1 MSKRKNNKKANKGNQ
16 KVKVQDI
23 KNINKEAEEILN
35 KINEESKV
43 ENKVEDNKENKPE
56 VKEENT
62 VEIKEEKKPEVK
74 KEAEEKLNQLN
85 KDLQK
90 NKKSNKNN
98 TEWLINKN
106 EDLKISDKIMKIS
119 SSMWNLQLMMLDK
132 KYEFELT
139 HKKNKNNVIKVR
151 LRNEAIDLKIK
162 FKETKDVSYKIKQ
175 VVNENGSE
183 SEKEYNKDYL
193 ELDDNIIP
201 LDVILMPVFD
211 FYFTDKKIRK
221 EYIRYT
227 EGNLKVH
234 KDKIT
239 LDLNIRKE
247 GYPIDPKGLSI
258 ESLKELMDDDE
269 DNILGGSVEYFRR
282 SIIVE
287 EPKEESK
294 ESEPKEEEPK
304 DESKESE
311 SKEEDET
318 AGINKF
324 ERSFK
329 FQPESKKSI
338 LKSVE
343 FSVGNLGNITPI
355 AKIEPVKLRDN
366 TIKSISLGSV
376 ERFKMLGLSVGDE
389 VIIKYEINNNK
400 IIPYL
405 DIDDTCEISGEHLIE
420 APTHCPFCGSELV
433 EDPLLRC
440 NNESC
445 SSRVIG
451 KILNDD
457 EMTASDKIVAII
469 EDCDPELKD
478 KIMDDKV
485 DNKFEIVREAVI
497 KYPKAYNAI
506 KAILTQDN
514 LNYSELKILQIVKE
528 TAPKILNPIETS
540 EDKYNNYLSNNEKAI
555 IKMLDTDTTNVGE
568 RSIKFV
574 QMVEEAGVDRKDIR
588 SLLVSNDNW
597 YKFIWDYNPYADQV
611 KYMIEHIDECVL

>member
-355 AKIEPVKLRDN
+355 AKIEPVKLRGN

-389 VIIKYEINNNK
+389 VIIKYEI
-400 IIPYL
+400 IPYL
-405 DIDDTCEISGEHLIE
+405 DIDDTCEMSGERLIE

>member
-1 MSKRKNNKKANKGNQ
+1 MSKKSNKKVNKGNQ
-16 KVKVQDI
+16 KLNQKNEEVKV
-23 KNINKEAEEILN
+23 NINDKEAENILN
-35 KINEESKV
+35 KIAKDEVKEEKKV
-43 ENKVEDNKENKPE
+43 EAKKENKPE
-56 VKEENT
+56 VKEEKK
-62 VEIKEEKKPEVK
+62 VENK
-74 KEAEEKLNQLN
+74 KEAEEKLNKVN
-85 KDLQK
+85 KSLQK
-90 NKKSNKNN
+90 NKKENKSS
-98 TEWLINKN
+98 TDWLIN

-119 SSMWNLQLMMLDK
+119 SSMWNLQLMMMNK

-247 GYPIDPKGLSI
+247 GYPIDPKGLSL

-287 EPKEESK
+287 EPKDESKEEESK

-376 ERFKMLGLSVGDE
+376 ERFKMLGLSAGDE

-405 DIDDTCEISGEHLIE
+405 DIDDTCEMSGERLIE
-420 APTHCPFCGSELV
+420 APTHCPFCGSKLV

-469 EDCDPELKD
+469 EDCDPELKA

-574 QMVEEAGVDRKDIR
+574 QMVEEAGVDRKDIK

>member
-16 KVKVQDI
+16 KLNQKNEEVKL
-23 KNINKEAEEILN
+23 NINDKEAENILN
-35 KINEESKV
+35 KIAKDEVKEEKKV
-43 ENKVEDNKENKPE
+43 ETKKENKKENKPE
-56 VKEENT
+56 VKEENK
-62 VEIKEEKKPEVK
+62 VDAKKENK
-74 KEAEEKLNQLN
+74 KEAEEKLNEVN
-85 KDLQK
+85 KSLQK
-90 NKKSNKNN
+90 NKKENKSN
-98 TEWLINKN
+98 TDWLIKN

-119 SSMWNLQLMMLDK
+119 SSVWNLQLMLINK
-132 KYEFELT
+132 KYEFELS

-151 LRNEAIDLKIK
+151 LRNQSLDLKIK

-175 VVNENGSE
+175 VINQNGSE

-201 LDVILMPVFD
+201 LDIILMPVFD

-234 KDKIT
+234 HDKIT

-247 GYPIDPKGLSI
+247 GYPIDPKGLSL

-287 EPKEESK
+287 EPKDESK
-294 ESEPKEEEPK
+294 EEEPKEEESKEEEPK
-304 DESKESE
+304 DESKEE
-311 SKEEDET
+311 
-318 AGINKF
+318 
-324 ERSFK
+324 
-329 FQPESKKSI
+329 
-338 LKSVE
+338 
-343 FSVGNLGNITPI
+343 
-355 AKIEPVKLRDN
+355 
-366 TIKSISLGSV
+366 
-376 ERFKMLGLSVGDE
+376 
-389 VIIKYEINNNK
+389 
-400 IIPYL
+400 
-405 DIDDTCEISGEHLIE
+405 
-420 APTHCPFCGSELV
+420 
-433 EDPLLRC
+433 
-440 NNESC
+440 
-445 SSRVIG
+445 
-451 KILNDD
+451 DD

-506 KAILTQDN
+506 KEILTKDN
-514 LNYSELKILQIVKE
+514 VNYNELKILQIVKE

-540 EDKYNNYLSNNEKAI
+540 EDKYNNYLNNNEEAI
-555 IKMLDTDTTNVGE
+555 IKMLDTETTNVGE

-574 QMVEEAGVDRKDIR
+574 QMVEEAGVDIKDIKP
-588 SLLVSNDNW
+588 LLVSNNNW
-597 YKFIWDYNPYADQV
+597 HKFIWDYNPYADQV
-611 KYMIEHIDECVL
+611 ISIIEHIDECVL